1 MQPEI
6 LLAPIRPNLGVE
18 AAYRKSLK
26 KLLREM
32 RADVQGLLERH
43 YPKGI
48 AQDGLSDGLQAALS
62 ALLRYWAARLDK
74 LAPQIAEIFA
84 DQSANH
90 TERAFQTALR
100 EAGFTVRFRATARQ
114 QTALQAV
121 LGGNVS
127 LIRSIG
133 RQYLDRVEE
142 SVWRSVNAGYDMAQ
156 LTRELRKDYGISERR
171 AAFIARD
178 QTNKA
183 KAAIEKARRQELGI
197 TEAIWM
203 HSHAGKEPRPSH
215 VAADGKRFDVG
226 KGMYLDGK
234 WVQPGEEINCFP
246 GDSVIQHF
254 DGVKQLWRRFYCG
267 KLTKLITQSGEI
279 IKATPNHPILTNRGW
294 VAIKDIHIGDYVVK
308 VGSKV
313 FNGFEDDIERNNPT
327 FAQLFDAAAFL
338 IGSSIGSGAAF
349 KFHGDIS
356 YGEVDIINIER
367 FLPYEINPALLE
379 KVFKLFLADAGH
391 ILVGLEQNSVSPF
404 ASAIDI
410 LFAPAQSNIRSF
422 GALLALLR
430 GHFPH
435 ADDICFRLS
444 SYMHSAIEK
453 AVANS
458 PSRDIEALRKLKFAN
473 TGFIQR
479 NEQIIGEVVAIIGR
493 LSSCFRDIQS
503 PSADMLGQSVLAHT
517 NLHGGVLEHH
527 AIGEY
532 QFDGVVNK
540 SICDFSGHVYNLENK
555 KNWYSNYTIISHNC
569 RCTSRS
575 VIKGFN
581 A

>member
-1 MQPEI
+1 M
-6 LLAPIRPNLGVE
+6 
-18 AAYRKSLK
+18 K
-26 KLLREM
+26 KLLAEM
-32 RADVQGLLERH
+32 RKDVQSLIDSH
-43 YPKGI
+43 YPKGL
-48 AQDGLSDGLQAALS
+48 AQDGFSDGLQAAIRRLFRYWFNRLETLAPDIAGAFLNRSMSHTDKAFQS
-62 ALLRYWAARLDK
+62 ALR
-74 LAPQIAEIFA
+74 
-84 DQSANH
+84 SAG
-90 TERAFQTALR
+90 L
-100 EAGFTVRFRATARQ
+100 TVRFTQTEATRRAFDV
-114 QTALQAV
+114 ALS
-121 LGGNVS
+121 GNVG

-133 RQYLDRVEE
+133 QQYLSRVED
-142 SVWRSVNAGYDMAQ
+142 SVWRSVNAGYNMAQ
-156 LTRELRKDYGISERR
+156 LSKELRKDFGVSERR

-215 VAADGKRFDVG
+215 VAANGKRFDVS

-294 VAIKDIHIGDYVVK
+294 VAVKDIHVGDYVVK
-308 VGSKV
+308 VGSEV
-313 FNGFEDDIERNNPT
+313 FNGFESDIERNNTT

-338 IGSSIGSGAAF
+338 IRGSIGSGTAF

-356 YGEVDIINIER
+356 YGEVDIVNIER

-379 KVFKLFLADAGH
+379 KVFKLFLADASH

-435 ADDICFRLS
+435 TDDICFRLS
-444 SYMHSAIEK
+444 SYMHSAIKK
-453 AVANS
+453 AVANT

-473 TGFIQR
+473 TGFIQG

-503 PSADMLGQSVLAHT
+503 PSADMLGQSVLAHS

-581 A
+581 S

>member
-1 MQPEI
+1 MK
-6 LLAPIRPNLGVE
+6 LSAPSDKDIVLKPIQPNLGVE

-32 RADVQGLLERH
+32 RTDVQGLLERH

-48 AQDGLSDGLQAALS
+48 AQDGLQAALS

-84 DQSANH
+84 NQSANH

-100 EAGFTVRFRATARQ
+100 EAGFTVRFRTAARQ

-142 SVWRSVNAGYDMAQ
+142 SVWRSVNAGYDMVQ

-234 WVQPGEEINCFP
+234 WVQPGTEP
-246 GDSVIQHF
+246 
-254 DGVKQLWRRFYCG
+254 
-267 KLTKLITQSGEI
+267 
-279 IKATPNHPILTNRGW
+279 
-294 VAIKDIHIGDYVVK
+294 
-308 VGSKV
+308 
-313 FNGFEDDIERNNPT
+313 
-327 FAQLFDAAAFL
+327 
-338 IGSSIGSGAAF
+338 
-349 KFHGDIS
+349 
-356 YGEVDIINIER
+356 
-367 FLPYEINPALLE
+367 
-379 KVFKLFLADAGH
+379 
-391 ILVGLEQNSVSPF
+391 
-404 ASAIDI
+404 
-410 LFAPAQSNIRSF
+410 
-422 GALLALLR
+422 
-430 GHFPH
+430 
-435 ADDICFRLS
+435 
-444 SYMHSAIEK
+444 
-453 AVANS
+453 
-458 PSRDIEALRKLKFAN
+458 
-473 TGFIQR
+473 
-479 NEQIIGEVVAIIGR
+479 
-493 LSSCFRDIQS
+493 
-503 PSADMLGQSVLAHT
+503 
-517 NLHGGVLEHH
+517 
-527 AIGEY
+527 
-532 QFDGVVNK
+532 
-540 SICDFSGHVYNLENK
+540 
-555 KNWYSNYTIISHNC
+555 NC
-569 RCTSRS
+569 RCTSRA

>member
-1 MQPEI
+1 M
-6 LLAPIRPNLGVE
+6 
-18 AAYRKSLK
+18 K
-26 KLLREM
+26 KLLAEM
-32 RADVQGLLERH
+32 RKDVQSLIDSH
-43 YPKGI
+43 YPKGL
-48 AQDGLSDGLQAALS
+48 AQDGFSDGLQAAIRRLFRYWFNRLETLAPDIAGAFLNRSMSHTDKAFQS
-62 ALLRYWAARLDK
+62 ALR
-74 LAPQIAEIFA
+74 
-84 DQSANH
+84 SAG
-90 TERAFQTALR
+90 L
-100 EAGFTVRFRATARQ
+100 TVRFTQTEATRRAFDV
-114 QTALQAV
+114 ALS
-121 LGGNVS
+121 GNVG

-133 RQYLDRVEE
+133 QQYLSRVED
-142 SVWRSVNAGYDMAQ
+142 SVWRSVNAGYNMAQ
-156 LTRELRKDYGISERR
+156 LSKELRKDFGVSERR

-215 VAADGKRFDVG
+215 VAANGKRFDVS

-294 VAIKDIHIGDYVVK
+294 VAVKDIHVGDYVVK
-308 VGSKV
+308 VGSEV
-313 FNGFEDDIERNNPT
+313 FNGFESDIERNNTT

-338 IGSSIGSGAAF
+338 IRGSIGSGAAF

-356 YGEVDIINIER
+356 YGEVDIVNIER

-379 KVFKLFLADAGH
+379 KVFKLFLADASH

-453 AVANS
+453 AVANT

-473 TGFIQR
+473 TGFIQG

-503 PSADMLGQSVLAHT
+503 PSADMLGQSVLAHS

-569 RCTSRS
+569 RCTSRA

>member
-1 MQPEI
+1 MK
-6 LLAPIRPNLGVE
+6 LSAPSDKDIVLKPIQPNLGVE

-32 RADVQGLLERH
+32 RTDVQGLLERH

-48 AQDGLSDGLQAALS
+48 AQDGLQAALS

-84 DQSANH
+84 NQSANH

-100 EAGFTVRFRATARQ
+100 EAGFTVRFRTAARQ

-234 WVQPGEEINCFP
+234 WVQPGTEP
-246 GDSVIQHF
+246 
-254 DGVKQLWRRFYCG
+254 
-267 KLTKLITQSGEI
+267 
-279 IKATPNHPILTNRGW
+279 
-294 VAIKDIHIGDYVVK
+294 
-308 VGSKV
+308 
-313 FNGFEDDIERNNPT
+313 
-327 FAQLFDAAAFL
+327 
-338 IGSSIGSGAAF
+338 
-349 KFHGDIS
+349 
-356 YGEVDIINIER
+356 
-367 FLPYEINPALLE
+367 
-379 KVFKLFLADAGH
+379 
-391 ILVGLEQNSVSPF
+391 
-404 ASAIDI
+404 
-410 LFAPAQSNIRSF
+410 
-422 GALLALLR
+422 
-430 GHFPH
+430 
-435 ADDICFRLS
+435 
-444 SYMHSAIEK
+444 
-453 AVANS
+453 
-458 PSRDIEALRKLKFAN
+458 
-473 TGFIQR
+473 
-479 NEQIIGEVVAIIGR
+479 
-493 LSSCFRDIQS
+493 
-503 PSADMLGQSVLAHT
+503 
-517 NLHGGVLEHH
+517 
-527 AIGEY
+527 
-532 QFDGVVNK
+532 
-540 SICDFSGHVYNLENK
+540 
-555 KNWYSNYTIISHNC
+555 NC
-569 RCTSRS
+569 RCTSRA

>member
-1 MQPEI
+1 MK
-6 LLAPIRPNLGVE
+6 LSAPSDKDIVLKPIQPNLGVE

-32 RADVQGLLERH
+32 RTDVQDLLERH

-48 AQDGLSDGLQAALS
+48 AQDGLQAALS

-84 DQSANH
+84 NQSANH

-100 EAGFTVRFRATARQ
+100 EAGFTVRFRTAARQ

-234 WVQPGEEINCFP
+234 WVQPGTEP
-246 GDSVIQHF
+246 
-254 DGVKQLWRRFYCG
+254 
-267 KLTKLITQSGEI
+267 
-279 IKATPNHPILTNRGW
+279 
-294 VAIKDIHIGDYVVK
+294 
-308 VGSKV
+308 
-313 FNGFEDDIERNNPT
+313 
-327 FAQLFDAAAFL
+327 
-338 IGSSIGSGAAF
+338 
-349 KFHGDIS
+349 
-356 YGEVDIINIER
+356 
-367 FLPYEINPALLE
+367 
-379 KVFKLFLADAGH
+379 
-391 ILVGLEQNSVSPF
+391 
-404 ASAIDI
+404 
-410 LFAPAQSNIRSF
+410 
-422 GALLALLR
+422 
-430 GHFPH
+430 
-435 ADDICFRLS
+435 
-444 SYMHSAIEK
+444 
-453 AVANS
+453 
-458 PSRDIEALRKLKFAN
+458 
-473 TGFIQR
+473 
-479 NEQIIGEVVAIIGR
+479 
-493 LSSCFRDIQS
+493 
-503 PSADMLGQSVLAHT
+503 
-517 NLHGGVLEHH
+517 
-527 AIGEY
+527 
-532 QFDGVVNK
+532 
-540 SICDFSGHVYNLENK
+540 
-555 KNWYSNYTIISHNC
+555 NC
-569 RCTSRS
+569 RCTSRA

>member
-1 MQPEI
+1 MKLSAPSDKDII
-6 LLAPIRPNLGVE
+6 LKPIQPNLGVE

-48 AQDGLSDGLQAALS
+48 AQDSLTDGLQAALS
-62 ALLRYWAARLDK
+62 ALLRYWLARLDK
-74 LAPQIAEIFA
+74 LAPQIAGVFA
-84 DQSANH
+84 NQSATH

-100 EAGFTVRFRATARQ
+100 EAGFTVRFRATAQQ

-133 RQYLDRVEE
+133 QQYLSRVEE

-215 VAADGKRFDVG
+215 VAANGKRFDVS

-234 WVQPGEEINCFP
+234 WVQPGTEP
-246 GDSVIQHF
+246 
-254 DGVKQLWRRFYCG
+254 
-267 KLTKLITQSGEI
+267 
-279 IKATPNHPILTNRGW
+279 
-294 VAIKDIHIGDYVVK
+294 
-308 VGSKV
+308 
-313 FNGFEDDIERNNPT
+313 
-327 FAQLFDAAAFL
+327 
-338 IGSSIGSGAAF
+338 
-349 KFHGDIS
+349 
-356 YGEVDIINIER
+356 
-367 FLPYEINPALLE
+367 
-379 KVFKLFLADAGH
+379 
-391 ILVGLEQNSVSPF
+391 
-404 ASAIDI
+404 
-410 LFAPAQSNIRSF
+410 
-422 GALLALLR
+422 
-430 GHFPH
+430 
-435 ADDICFRLS
+435 
-444 SYMHSAIEK
+444 
-453 AVANS
+453 
-458 PSRDIEALRKLKFAN
+458 
-473 TGFIQR
+473 
-479 NEQIIGEVVAIIGR
+479 
-493 LSSCFRDIQS
+493 
-503 PSADMLGQSVLAHT
+503 
-517 NLHGGVLEHH
+517 
-527 AIGEY
+527 
-532 QFDGVVNK
+532 
-540 SICDFSGHVYNLENK
+540 
-555 KNWYSNYTIISHNC
+555 NC

-581 A
+581 S

>member
-1 MQPEI
+1 M
-6 LLAPIRPNLGVE
+6 LA
-18 AAYRKSLK
+18 
-26 KLLREM
+26 EM
-32 RADVQGLLERH
+32 RKDVQSLIDTH

-48 AQDGLSDGLQAALS
+48 AQDGFSDGLQAAFRRLF
-62 ALLRYWAARLDK
+62 RYWFARLESIAPEMAGNFLSRSMSHTDK
-74 LAPQIAEIFA
+74 AF
-84 DQSANH
+84 QSAM
-90 TERAFQTALR
+90 R
-100 EAGFTVRFRATARQ
+100 EAGFTVRFRHTQATQRAFD
-114 QTALQAV
+114 ASLS
-121 LGGNVS
+121 GNVG

-133 RQYLDRVEE
+133 QQYLNRVEE
-142 SVWRSVNAGYDMAQ
+142 TVWRSVNSGYDVAQ
-156 LTRELRKDYGISERR
+156 LSKELRKDFGVSERR
-171 AAFIARD
+171 AACIARD

-183 KAAIEKARRQELGI
+183 KAVIEQARRQELGI

-215 VAADGKRFDVG
+215 VAANGKRFDVA

-327 FAQLFDAAAFL
+327 FAQLLDAAAFL
-338 IGSSIGSGAAF
+338 IGSSIGSGSAF

-356 YGEVDIINIER
+356 DGKVDVINIER
-367 FLPYEINPALLE
+367 FLPYEINAALLE
-379 KVFKLFLADAGH
+379 KVFKLFFADANH
-391 ILVGLEQNSVSPF
+391 VLAGLEKNSVSPF

-422 GALLALLR
+422 GALLALIR

-444 SYMHSAIEK
+444 SYMNSAIEK

-473 TGFIQR
+473 TGFIQG

-503 PSADMLGQSVLAHT
+503 PSADMLGQSVPAYS

-527 AIGEY
+527 TVGEY

-540 SICDFSGHVYNLENK
+540 SICDFSGHVYNLENE

-569 RCTSRS
+569 RCTSRA
-575 VIKGFN
+575 VIKGWN
-581 A
+581 V

>member
-1 MQPEI
+1 MK
-6 LLAPIRPNLGVE
+6 LSAPSDKDIVLKSIQPNLGVE

-32 RADVQGLLERH
+32 RTDVQGLLERH

-48 AQDGLSDGLQAALS
+48 AQDGLQAALS

-84 DQSANH
+84 NQSANH

-100 EAGFTVRFRATARQ
+100 EAGFTVRFRTAARQ

-234 WVQPGEEINCFP
+234 WVQPGTEP
-246 GDSVIQHF
+246 
-254 DGVKQLWRRFYCG
+254 
-267 KLTKLITQSGEI
+267 
-279 IKATPNHPILTNRGW
+279 
-294 VAIKDIHIGDYVVK
+294 
-308 VGSKV
+308 
-313 FNGFEDDIERNNPT
+313 
-327 FAQLFDAAAFL
+327 
-338 IGSSIGSGAAF
+338 
-349 KFHGDIS
+349 
-356 YGEVDIINIER
+356 
-367 FLPYEINPALLE
+367 
-379 KVFKLFLADAGH
+379 
-391 ILVGLEQNSVSPF
+391 
-404 ASAIDI
+404 
-410 LFAPAQSNIRSF
+410 
-422 GALLALLR
+422 
-430 GHFPH
+430 
-435 ADDICFRLS
+435 
-444 SYMHSAIEK
+444 
-453 AVANS
+453 
-458 PSRDIEALRKLKFAN
+458 
-473 TGFIQR
+473 
-479 NEQIIGEVVAIIGR
+479 
-493 LSSCFRDIQS
+493 
-503 PSADMLGQSVLAHT
+503 
-517 NLHGGVLEHH
+517 
-527 AIGEY
+527 
-532 QFDGVVNK
+532 
-540 SICDFSGHVYNLENK
+540 
-555 KNWYSNYTIISHNC
+555 NC
-569 RCTSRS
+569 RCTSRA